1 MAAYGAGILIMK
13 KSENPLSVYAN
24 VSQLAFVII
33 APLLLFIWG
42 GSVLV
47 KKLSLP
53 DWMMGVFIALGII
66 FMICGAGNYI
76 MKLIKMYEKPE
87 KKAPKAFTSSRGD
100 NDYYDEY
107 KDLRK

>member
-1 MAAYGAGILIMK
+1 MK
-13 KSENPLSVYAN
+13 KNENPLSIYAN

-33 APLLLFIWG
+33 APLLLFLWG
-42 GSVLV
+42 GSALV
-47 KKLSLP
+47 SRFELP
-53 DWMMGVFIALGII
+53 DWVMGICIALAVI

-76 MKLIKMYEKPE
+76 MKLIKMYEKPDG
-87 KKAPKAFTSSRGD
+87 KPPKTFTSSRGD